1 MHGLESIIGDWRV
14 AAFVA
19 AALVAFIW
27 AAAGRVR
34 WNLACNASGD
44 PAMRIPERSWSYD
57 AHDLQAFANA
67 ARHVRIGRQS
77 ALDFYVHNI
86 LKRSDICFAI
96 ALAAVT
102 AFVCYEIAVAPPRC
116 VLFNWAALPLGAMAI
131 LYGIADVAEDLK
143 LASILKHPQSI
154 DRADAAAA
162 NMLTRIKITA
172 LILSVI
178 GVAIYLVIS
187 GAEMGAEKLLGRR
200 AVARA

>member
-27 AAAGRVR
+27 GAAGRVR
-34 WNLACNASGD
+34 WNLACNASGN

-67 ARHVRIGRQS
+67 ARHVRIGQQS

-102 AFVCYEIAVAPPRC
+102 AFMCYEIAVAPRC

>member
-1 MHGLESIIGDWRV
+1 
-14 AAFVA
+14 
-19 AALVAFIW
+19 
-27 AAAGRVR
+27 
-34 WNLACNASGD
+34 
-44 PAMRIPERSWSYD
+44 
-57 AHDLQAFANA
+57 
-67 ARHVRIGRQS
+67 
-77 ALDFYVHNI
+77 
-86 LKRSDICFAI
+86 
-96 ALAAVT
+96 
-102 AFVCYEIAVAPPRC
+102 
-116 VLFNWAALPLGAMAI
+116 MAI

-172 LILSVI
+172 LIPSVI

>member
-14 AAFVA
+14 AAFIA

-27 AAAGRVR
+27 GAAGRVR
-34 WNLACNASGD
+34 WDLACNASGN

-67 ARHVRIGRQS
+67 AQHVRIGRQS

-102 AFVCYEIAVAPPRC
+102 AFVCYEIAVAPLRC

-143 LASILKHPQSI
+143 LASILKHPQNI

-162 NMLTRIKITA
+162 NMLTRIKFVA
-172 LILSVI
+172 LTLSAI
-178 GVAIYLVIS
+178 GVAIFLVIA
-187 GAEMGAEKLLGRR
+187 GAELGAGKLLGRR
-200 AVARA
+200 AAARA

>member
-1 MHGLESIIGDWRV
+1 MHGLESVIGDWRV

-27 AAAGRVR
+27 GAASRVR
-34 WNLACNASGD
+34 WNLACNASGN

-57 AHDLQAFANA
+57 AHDLQTFANVA
-67 ARHVRIGRQS
+67 QHVRIGRQS
-77 ALDFYVHNI
+77 ALDFYVHDI

-102 AFVCYEIAVAPPRC
+102 AFVCCEIAVAPLRC

-154 DRADAAAA
+154 DRADAGDAAFSNRTGRSA
-162 NMLTRIKITA
+162 ATPA
-172 LILSVI
+172 LALNSVLLR
-178 GVAIYLVIS
+178 ALV
-187 GAEMGAEKLLGRR
+187 LP
-200 AVARA
+200 